1 MREPDVLKECW
12 EMLKRKISPTP
23 NKSFPKDLL
32 RCAVSI
38 WCRYNIIYLFCVL
51 LWGFLIYLFYFNKED
66 TIEKTFLKGWQFKL
80 TPKQAFPQ
88 IPCASALSKDPK
100 DSRSYIAP
108 IVDWN
113 RKRPTSCSAFLKMIP
128 PILVRRRY
136 HNQCRFQ
143 RKNSAFYKREHE
155 QVEAKRLLR
164 DANELSR
171 ETSAAPKTNSES
183 TLTAQSGFR
192 VMSHPFA
199 GQQWAVRP
207 GTFYDPFAFSGHSSP
222 MEPKSLSCQGML

>member
-1 MREPDVLKECW
+1 MSFRQDAMWDHHSAHLVKWLKIIKIMTVVELFKKKSTEVREKMREPDVLKECW

-66 TIEKTFLKGWQFKL
+66 TIGKTFLKGWQFKL

-88 IPCASALSKDPK
+88 IPCASALSKETK
-100 DSRSYIAP
+100 DSRSDIAP

-113 RKRPTSCSAFLKMIP
+113 RKRPTSRSAFLKVIP
-128 PILVRRRY
+128 PI
-136 HNQCRFQ
+136 
-143 RKNSAFYKREHE
+143 
-155 QVEAKRLLR
+155 
-164 DANELSR
+164 
-171 ETSAAPKTNSES
+171 
-183 TLTAQSGFR
+183 
-192 VMSHPFA
+192 
-199 GQQWAVRP
+199 
-207 GTFYDPFAFSGHSSP
+207 
-222 MEPKSLSCQGML
+222 